1 MQFCPKYEAGTLY
14 NFTADLTFG
23 QSSNLTQNE
32 RKMKVGEEEEKN
44 YDL

>member
-1 MQFCPKYEAGTLY
+1 MPFCPKYEAGTLY
-14 NFTADLTFG
+14 NFTADLTFV

-32 RKMKVGEEEEKN
+32 RKMKRGEEKEKN